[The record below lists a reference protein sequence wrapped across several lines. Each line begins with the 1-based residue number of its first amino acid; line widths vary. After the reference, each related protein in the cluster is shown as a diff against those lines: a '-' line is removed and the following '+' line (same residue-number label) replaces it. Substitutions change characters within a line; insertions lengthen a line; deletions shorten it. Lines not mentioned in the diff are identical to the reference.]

1 MHDANK
7 LLKEQFDKYK
17 EMGMNSDVSF
27 TEAMDRIKSERKA
40 EFAQAKDLNQAKK
53 DRKDAI
59 AKRLNALREEAGAKQ
74 KEVADAIGVNVITLS
89 GYEVGRS
96 EPNAEVFV
104 RLADY
109 YKVSLDYVLCRTD
122 TRIVFDKDEYQTRDE
137 ERKMA
142 AERLRLLEA
151 QMSELKEAMK

>member
-1 MHDANK
+1 MGDRGK
-7 LLKEQFDKYK
+7 LLVEQFEKYK
-17 EMGMNSDVSF
+17 EIGGSADVSV
-27 TEAMDRIKSERKA
+27 TEAVDIIKSESKA
-40 EFAQAKDLNQAKK
+40 EFAKAKDLNQAKK

-59 AKRLNALREEAGAKQ
+59 ARRLNALREEAGAKQ

-104 RLADY
+104 RMADY

-122 TRIVFDKDEYQTRDE
+122 TRITFDKDEYQTRDE
-137 ERKMA
+137 ERREA
-142 AERLRLLEA
+142 TERLRQLEEE
-151 QMSELKEAMK
+151 MSAIKEAMK